1 MLLLTLRGTPLLYY
15 GDEIGMTDVSIPPES
30 TVDSNGR
37 DPARTPMQWDA
48 AGSAGF
54 TTGRPWLPIPASALT
69 VNVAVERDEPG
80 SLLNLYRDL
89 IGLRREHPVL
99 RDGDYQVLAPTQPAL
114 YAYLRRTGG
123 QRILVTLNFDD
134 HPHDLDQP
142 EVGTGR
148 ILLST
153 HDHPQPGSLHPLRL
167 APYEGVIASLT

>member
-30 TVDSNGR
+30 TADSNGR

-48 AGSAGF
+48 TGGAGF

-89 IGLRREHPVL
+89 IGLRREQPV
-99 RDGDYQVLAPTQPAL
+99 RATVITRYSRRPSRRCMPTSGGPAVNGFSS
-114 YAYLRRTGG
+114 R
-123 QRILVTLNFDD
+123 
-134 HPHDLDQP
+134 
-142 EVGTGR
+142 
-148 ILLST
+148 
-153 HDHPQPGSLHPLRL
+153 
-167 APYEGVIASLT
+167 